1 MEVNIE
7 IQNNLK
13 NRKDEEVDKFISEL
27 KNALEKD
34 IHIKE
39 NNLDLSNAEEI
50 YLSSKISSI
59 GLNNLIKYKEKH
71 IDEYLITKLNTELDK
86 MDKNIQKKWNLQS
99 RLYLTDAED
108 KLYGEKVDL
117 ISNAYFELNTLAD
130 LNNKELLTK
139 LKESINNH
147 IKVNLNEY
155 SKKYELNKNQK
166 NIILEYTKNEVNK
179 TINNF
184 AEKYLN
190 NKTRDMV
197 ADFQNKWDEAYKN
210 KDYDTANFF
219 VGQIRRMYSNGIFK
233 DDALREENM
242 KAIYIDD
249 ILDEKK
255 QNGEKVEITELE
267 EKVIN
272 KYMQGEYMS
281 QYVDKH

>member
-13 NRKDEEVDKFISEL
+13 NKKDEEVDKFINEL
-27 KNALEKD
+27 KNTLEKD
-34 IHIKE
+34 TNIRE
-39 NNLDLSNAEEI
+39 ANLDLSSAEEI

-59 GLNNLIKYKEKH
+59 ALKNLIKYKEKH
-71 IDEYLITKLNTELDK
+71 IDEYLITKLNNELDK

-99 RLYLTDAED
+99 RLHLTDAED

-130 LNNKELLTK
+130 FNNKELLTK

-155 SKKYELNKNQK
+155 SRKYELNKNQK
-166 NIILEYTKNEVNK
+166 NMILENTKNEVNK
-179 TINNF
+179 IVNNF
-184 AEKYLN
+184 SEKYLN
-190 NKTRDMV
+190 NETRDMV
-197 ADFQNKWDEAYKN
+197 ANFQNRWEEAYKN

-219 VGQIRRMYSNGIFK
+219 AGQIRRMYSNGIFK
-233 DDALREENM
+233 DDVLREKNM
-242 KAIYIDD
+242 KTIYIDD

-255 QNGEKVEITELE
+255 QNGEKIELTELE

-272 KYMQGEYMS
+272 KYMQGEYIS

>member
-13 NRKDEEVDKFISEL
+13 NKKDEEVDKFINEL
-27 KNALEKD
+27 KNTLEKD
-34 IHIKE
+34 TNIRE
-39 NNLDLSNAEEI
+39 ANLDLSSAEEI

-59 GLNNLIKYKEKH
+59 ALKNLIKYKEKH
-71 IDEYLITKLNTELDK
+71 IDEYLITKLNNELDK

-99 RLYLTDAED
+99 RLHLTDAED

-130 LNNKELLTK
+130 FNNKELLTK

-155 SKKYELNKNQK
+155 SRKYELNKNQK
-166 NIILEYTKNEVNK
+166 NMILENTKNEVNK
-179 TINNF
+179 IVNNF

-190 NKTRDMV
+190 NETRDMV
-197 ADFQNKWDEAYKN
+197 ANFQNRWEEAYKN

-219 VGQIRRMYSNGIFK
+219 AGQIRRMYSNGIFK
-233 DDALREENM
+233 DDVLREKNM
-242 KAIYIDD
+242 KTIYIDD

-255 QNGEKVEITELE
+255 QNGEKIELTKLE

-272 KYMQGEYMS
+272 KYIS

>member
-7 IQNNLK
+7 IKNNLK
-13 NRKDEEVDKFISEL
+13 NKKDEEVDKFINEL
-27 KNALEKD
+27 KNTLEKD
-34 IHIKE
+34 AHIGE
-39 NNLDLSNAEEI
+39 ANLDLSSAEEI

-59 GLNNLIKYKEKH
+59 ALKNLIKYKEKH
-71 IDEYLITKLNTELDK
+71 IDEYLITKLNNELDK

-99 RLYLTDAED
+99 RLYLTDTED

-117 ISNAYFELNTLAD
+117 ISNAYFELNTLED

-166 NIILEYTKNEVNK
+166 NMILEYTKNEVNK
-179 TINNF
+179 IVNNF

-190 NKTRDMV
+190 NKTRDMI
-197 ADFQNKWDEAYKN
+197 ANFQNRWEEAYKN
-210 KDYDTANFF
+210 KDYNTANFF
-219 VGQIRRMYSNGIFK
+219 AGQIRRMYSNGIFK
-233 DDALREENM
+233 DDVLREKNM
-242 KAIYIDD
+242 KTIYIDD

-255 QNGEKVEITELE
+255 QNGEKVELTKLE

-272 KYMQGEYMS
+272 KYIRGEYIS

>member
-7 IQNNLK
+7 IKNNLK
-13 NRKDEEVDKFISEL
+13 NKKDEEVDKFINEL
-27 KNALEKD
+27 KNTLEKD
-34 IHIKE
+34 AHIGE
-39 NNLDLSNAEEI
+39 ANLDLSSAEEI

-59 GLNNLIKYKEKH
+59 ALKNLIKYKEKH
-71 IDEYLITKLNTELDK
+71 IDEYLITKLNNELDK

-99 RLYLTDAED
+99 RLYLTDTED

-130 LNNKELLTK
+130 FNNKELLTK

-155 SKKYELNKNQK
+155 SRKYELNKNQK
-166 NIILEYTKNEVNK
+166 NMILENTKNEVNK
-179 TINNF
+179 IVNNF

-190 NKTRDMV
+190 NETRDMV
-197 ADFQNKWDEAYKN
+197 ANFQNRWEEAYKN

-219 VGQIRRMYSNGIFK
+219 AGQIRRMYSKGIYK
-233 DDALREENM
+233 DDVLREKNM
-242 KAIYIDD
+242 KTIYIDD

-255 QNGEKVEITELE
+255 QNGEKIELTKLE

-272 KYMQGEYMS
+272 KYIS

>member
-13 NRKDEEVDKFISEL
+13 NKKDEEVDKFINEL
-27 KNALEKD
+27 KDTLEKD
-34 IHIKE
+34 THIRE
-39 NNLDLSNAEEI
+39 ANLDLSSAEEI

-59 GLNNLIKYKEKH
+59 ALKNLIKYKEKH
-71 IDEYLITKLNTELDK
+71 IDEYLITKLNNELDK

-130 LNNKELLTK
+130 LNNKKLLTK

-147 IKVNLNEY
+147 IKVNLYDY
-155 SKKYELNKNQK
+155 SKKYKLNKNQK
-166 NIILEYTKNEVNK
+166 NMILEHTKNEVNK
-179 TINNF
+179 IINNF
-184 AEKYLN
+184 AKKYLN
-190 NKTRDMV
+190 NETRDMV
-197 ADFQNKWDEAYKN
+197 ANFQNRWEEAYKN

-219 VGQIRRMYSNGIFK
+219 AGQIRRMYSNGIFK
-233 DDALREENM
+233 DDVLREKNM
-242 KAIYIDD
+242 KTIYIDD

-255 QNGEKVEITELE
+255 QKGEKVELTELE

>member
-13 NRKDEEVDKFISEL
+13 NKKDEEVDKFINEL
-27 KNALEKD
+27 KDTLEKD
-34 IHIKE
+34 THIRE
-39 NNLDLSNAEEI
+39 ANLDLSSAEEI

-59 GLNNLIKYKEKH
+59 ALKNLIKYKEKH
-71 IDEYLITKLNTELDK
+71 IDEYLITKLNNELDK

-130 LNNKELLTK
+130 LNNKKLLTK

-147 IKVNLNEY
+147 IKVNLYEY
-155 SKKYELNKNQK
+155 SKKYKLNKNQK
-166 NIILEYTKNEVNK
+166 NMILEYTKNEVNK
-179 TINNF
+179 IINNF
-184 AEKYLN
+184 AKKYLN
-190 NKTRDMV
+190 NETRDMV
-197 ADFQNKWDEAYKN
+197 ANFQNRWEEAYKN
-210 KDYDTANFF
+210 KDYNTANFF
-219 VGQIRRMYSNGIFK
+219 AGQIRRMYSNGIFK
-233 DDALREENM
+233 DDVLREKNM
-242 KAIYIDD
+242 KTIYIDD

-255 QNGEKVEITELE
+255 QNGEKVELTKLE

-272 KYMQGEYMS
+272 KYIRGEYIS

>member
-1 MEVNIE
+1 
-7 IQNNLK
+7 
-13 NRKDEEVDKFISEL
+13 
-27 KNALEKD
+27 
-34 IHIKE
+34 
-39 NNLDLSNAEEI
+39 
-50 YLSSKISSI
+50 
-59 GLNNLIKYKEKH
+59 
-71 IDEYLITKLNTELDK
+71 

-99 RLYLTDAED
+99 RLHLTDAED

-130 LNNKELLTK
+130 FNNKELLTK

-155 SKKYELNKNQK
+155 SRKYELNKNQK
-166 NIILEYTKNEVNK
+166 NMILENTKNEVNK
-179 TINNF
+179 IVNNF

-190 NKTRDMV
+190 NETRDMV
-197 ADFQNKWDEAYKN
+197 ANFQNRWEEAYKN

-219 VGQIRRMYSNGIFK
+219 AGQIRRMYSNGIFK
-233 DDALREENM
+233 DDVLREKNM
-242 KAIYIDD
+242 KTIYIDD

-255 QNGEKVEITELE
+255 QNGEKIELTELE

-272 KYMQGEYMS
+272 KYMQGEYIS

>member
-13 NRKDEEVDKFISEL
+13 NKKDEEVDKFINEL
-27 KNALEKD
+27 KDTLEKD
-34 IHIKE
+34 THIRE
-39 NNLDLSNAEEI
+39 ANLDLSSAEEI

-59 GLNNLIKYKEKH
+59 ALKNLIKYKEKH
-71 IDEYLITKLNTELDK
+71 IDEYLITKLNNELDK

-130 LNNKELLTK
+130 LNNKKLLTK

-147 IKVNLNEY
+147 IKVNLYDY
-155 SKKYELNKNQK
+155 SKKYKLNKNQK
-166 NIILEYTKNEVNK
+166 NMILEYTKNEVNK
-179 TINNF
+179 IINNF
-184 AEKYLN
+184 AKKYLN
-190 NKTRDMV
+190 NETRDMV
-197 ADFQNKWDEAYKN
+197 ANFQNRWEEAYKN

-219 VGQIRRMYSNGIFK
+219 AGQIRRMYSNGIFK
-233 DDALREENM
+233 DDVLREKNM
-242 KAIYIDD
+242 KTIYIDD

-255 QNGEKVEITELE
+255 QKGEKVELTKLE

-272 KYMQGEYMS
+272 KYIRGEYIS

>member
-13 NRKDEEVDKFISEL
+13 NKKDEEVDKFINEL
-27 KNALEKD
+27 KDTLEKD
-34 IHIKE
+34 THIRE
-39 NNLDLSNAEEI
+39 ANLDLSSAEEI

-59 GLNNLIKYKEKH
+59 ALKNLIKYKEKH
-71 IDEYLITKLNTELDK
+71 IDEYLITKLNNELDK

-130 LNNKELLTK
+130 LNNKKLLTK

-147 IKVNLNEY
+147 IKVNLYEY
-155 SKKYELNKNQK
+155 SKKYKLNKNQK
-166 NIILEYTKNEVNK
+166 NMILEYTKNEVNK
-179 TINNF
+179 IINNF
-184 AEKYLN
+184 AKKYLN
-190 NKTRDMV
+190 NETRDMV
-197 ADFQNKWDEAYKN
+197 ANFQNRWEEAYKN

-219 VGQIRRMYSNGIFK
+219 AGQIRRMYSNGIFK
-233 DDALREENM
+233 DDVLREKNM
-242 KAIYIDD
+242 KTIYIDD

-255 QNGEKVEITELE
+255 QKGEKVELTELE

>member
-13 NRKDEEVDKFISEL
+13 NKKDEEVDKFINEL
-27 KNALEKD
+27 KDTLEKD
-34 IHIKE
+34 THIRE
-39 NNLDLSNAEEI
+39 ANLDLSSAEEI

-59 GLNNLIKYKEKH
+59 ALKNLIKYKEKH
-71 IDEYLITKLNTELDK
+71 IDEYLITKLNNELDK

-130 LNNKELLTK
+130 LNNKKLLTK

-147 IKVNLNEY
+147 IKVNLYDY
-155 SKKYELNKNQK
+155 SKKYKLNKNQK
-166 NIILEYTKNEVNK
+166 NMILEYTKNEVNK
-179 TINNF
+179 IINNF

-190 NKTRDMV
+190 NKTRDMI
-197 ADFQNKWDEAYKN
+197 ANFQNRWEEAYKN

-219 VGQIRRMYSNGIFK
+219 AGQIRRMYSNGIFK
-233 DDALREENM
+233 DDVLREKNM
-242 KAIYIDD
+242 KTIYIDD
-249 ILDEKK
+249 ILDAKK
-255 QNGEKVEITELE
+255 QKGEKVELTELE

>member
-7 IQNNLK
+7 IQNNLQNK
-13 NRKDEEVDKFISEL
+13 KDKEVDKFINEL
-27 KNALEKD
+27 KDTLEKD
-34 IHIKE
+34 THIRE
-39 NNLDLSNAEEI
+39 ANLDLSSAEEI

-59 GLNNLIKYKEKH
+59 ALKNLIKYKEKH
-71 IDEYLITKLNTELDK
+71 IDEYLITKLNNELDK

-130 LNNKELLTK
+130 LNNKKLLTK

-147 IKVNLNEY
+147 IKVNLYDY
-155 SKKYELNKNQK
+155 SKKYKLNKNQK
-166 NIILEYTKNEVNK
+166 NMILQYTKNEVNK
-179 TINNF
+179 IINNF
-184 AEKYLN
+184 AKKYLN
-190 NKTRDMV
+190 NETRDMV
-197 ADFQNKWDEAYKN
+197 ANFQNRWEEAYKN

-219 VGQIRRMYSNGIFK
+219 AGQIRRMYSNGIFK
-233 DDALREENM
+233 DDVLREKNM
-242 KAIYIDD
+242 KTIYIDD

-255 QNGEKVEITELE
+255 QKGEKVELTELE